1 MANLHIQICGPVV
14 IERAGERLEQLLPGR
29 QGRVLFCFLALA
41 RDRLVPRDEIIDALW
56 PTGGPG
62 NADAAL
68 SSLLSRLRRVFAGS
82 QLDGR
87 GTVRLTLD
95 DADIDLEV
103 AGAAIHRAE
112 SAVTQQQW
120 ERAWAASQS
129 ALFTARRGFLPG
141 EDAFWIDQVRRHLDE
156 LHVRAL
162 EAYGA
167 AGLGL
172 GGTELPAA
180 RDAGR
185 TLVELAPLR
194 ESGHRLLMR
203 ALAAEGN
210 TAEALRAYEHLRLLL
225 ADELGIDPSPAS
237 RQLYQQLLDS
247 S

>member
-87 GTVRLTLD
+87 GTVRLTLE

-225 ADELGIDPSPAS
+225 AEELGVDPSPPS

-247 S
+247 G